1 MDLFNRNNINEC
13 TKTDFLDTN
22 VHKNSKDH
30 AKDKK
35 MLHKLAR
42 SRLKQQLKKKW
53 MPSVKAKPLPLW
65 PVRYCTGGITDYGK

>member
-22 VHKNSKDH
+22 IHKNSKDH
-30 AKDKK
+30 TKEKK

-42 SRLKQQLKKKW
+42 SRLKQQLKKECGQ
-53 MPSVKAKPLPLW
+53 S
-65 PVRYCTGGITDYGK
+65 